1 MASQFCTETLK
12 ELTQLVY
19 FHGSVTLTLCVL
31 HLSFT
36 TVATLGNVLVIHA
49 LLKTSSIPA
58 NIRKLFLSL
67 AFSDLAV
74 GLFAQLMFGV
84 IFAVMLRMT
93 ANGNYKLDFLCPTT
107 ITVCYFS
114 LFMLACVSFITV
126 TAITVDR
133 FLVICFHLRYQELVT
148 STRVII
154 ALVILWL
161 TSGVAASIFIS
172 LPNHS
177 RIVTVTIQI
186 GGVLFSTVAYIR
198 IFKVV
203 RYHRNQIQSQQ
214 QLSTEAAREL
224 IREKKSAFNAV
235 FFYAVFIGCY
245 LPYLCSLI
253 LSVTNRFGMTILAA
267 NHVTVFLVL
276 LNSSLNP
283 IVYCW
288 RYKEVRGIVKST
300 LKRIFRITDT

>member
-1 MASQFCTETLK
+1 MASQFCNETLK
-12 ELTQLVY
+12 ELTQLLY
-19 FHGSVTLTLCVL
+19 FHETVMLTLCVS

-36 TVATLGNVLVIHA
+36 AVATLGNLLVIHA

-84 IFAVMLRMT
+84 IFAVMLRMA
-93 ANGNYKLDFLCPTT
+93 ANGSYTFDFLCPTV

-114 LFMLACVSFITV
+114 LFLLACASFITV
-126 TAITVDR
+126 TAIAVDR
-133 FLVICFHLRYQELVT
+133 LLVITFHLRYQELVT
-148 STRVII
+148 SKRVIVT
-154 ALVILWL
+154 LVILWL
-161 TSGVAASIFIS
+161 TSGASASIFIS

-177 RIVTVTIQI
+177 RIVSVTIQI
-186 GGVLFSTVAYIR
+186 IGVLFSTVAYIR
-198 IFKVV
+198 VFKVV

-224 IREKKSAFNAV
+224 IREKKSAFDAL
-235 FFYAVFIGCY
+235 FFYVVFIACY
-245 LPYLCSLI
+245 LPYLCSLL
-253 LSVTNRFGMTILAA
+253 LSMTNRFGISILAA

-283 IVYCW
+283 IVYC
-288 RYKEVRGIVKST
+288 
-300 LKRIFRITDT
+300 